1 MNYKVDPIP
10 RHELDDTLR
19 EYVCSIC
26 WGALEFHQDRETHE
40 WYALC
45 RRHKEETVGYTSRK
59 FAERKREASIG
70 ELLEAERNLRD
81 LMGLK
86 RERRTTGEN
95 LKELGF

>member
-1 MNYKVDPIP
+1 M
-10 RHELDDTLR
+10 
-19 EYVCSIC
+19 
-26 WGALEFHQDRETHE
+26 EFHQDRETHE